1 LSISGLQ
8 VRQAIVT
15 LEPMKRLLA
24 RPIRAVFLL
33 TGILATGC
41 LFTGCTS
48 SRESGPSL
56 RILSYSSLGAKGGFL
71 PGVQERFFKESGCSL
86 LIENTLGA
94 SQMIAVLSDRKLRG
108 TIDIAL
114 GVDELLYERL
124 KEEWTSDDFA
134 SLRLKENLL
143 PLISERVKPGWI
155 PIDYGALTFIYRKSA
170 LKGGIPPKKL
180 QDLLH
185 SSLRKKF
192 ILQDPRASSPGMMF
206 FLFSRSALKIADL
219 RSAWLT
225 LAPSWDSS
233 YQMFLSGDAPMVWSY
248 LSSLAYHASKGEAS
262 DFDAIEFEE
271 GLPLQIEGM
280 GIVRQERTNPCVKKW
295 IDFMLQPEVLAE
307 IAAKQWMWPAFR
319 GVPLPKF
326 FDRVPPVKKAAK
338 LNLDVKA
345 LDQLLSGFGKEIQG
359 DAP

>member
-1 LSISGLQ
+1 
-8 VRQAIVT
+8 
-15 LEPMKRLLA
+15 
-24 RPIRAVFLL
+24 
-33 TGILATGC
+33 
-41 LFTGCTS
+41 
-48 SRESGPSL
+48 
-56 RILSYSSLGAKGGFL
+56 
-71 PGVQERFFKESGCSL
+71 VQERFLKETGCTL

-94 SQMIAVLSDRKLRG
+94 SQMIALFSDKKLRS
-108 TIDIAL
+108 TIDVAL

-124 KEEWTSDDFA
+124 KGEWISDDFA
-134 SLRLKENLL
+134 SLQLKEKLL

-170 LKGGIPPKKL
+170 MKGASPPKKL
-180 QDLLH
+180 EDLLH
-185 SSLRKKF
+185 SSMRKKF

-206 FLFSRSALKIADL
+206 FLFSRSALKIGDL

-248 LSSLAYHASKGEAS
+248 LSSLAYHASKGEAL
-262 DFDAIEFEE
+262 DFGVVEFEE

-280 GIVRQERTNPCVKKW
+280 GIVKQERTNPCVKKW

-307 IAAKQWMWPAFR
+307 IAEKQWMWPTFR
-319 GVPLPKF
+319 GVPLPRF

-338 LNLDVKA
+338 LNLDVDA
-345 LDQLLSGFGKEIQG
+345 LDRLLSGFGREIQG
-359 DAP
+359 DQR